1 MRELHKHWRGI
12 MFRGIVA
19 VIFGLIALFAP
30 ALGLEII
37 VLYFGAFAFID
48 GVVALLIGTKAKS
61 PVLILEGIVGIIV
74 GLYVFF
80 FTLQAI
86 GIFLLLI
93 AIWAIASGI
102 LEIIAAVELRKF
114 IKNEIWLLF
123 VGIVSILFGIFVF
136 INPVVSALAIT
147 FVIGI
152 YAVVFG
158 LFLIALSQKVKKLPV
173 KKSPSKKK
181 KKR

>member
-1 MRELHKHWRGI
+1 MQGLHKQWKGI
-12 MFRGIVA
+12 LFRGIIA

-30 ALGLEII
+30 ALGFQII
-37 VLYFGAFAFID
+37 ILYFGAFAFID
-48 GVVALLIGTKAKS
+48 GVIAFMVGLRVKSAL
-61 PVLILEGIVGIIV
+61 LILEGFVGVLI
-74 GLYVFF
+74 GLYIFF
-80 FTLQAI
+80 FTLQAA

-93 AIWAIASGI
+93 ALWAIGSGI
-102 LEIIAAVELRKF
+102 LEIIAAIELRKYV
-114 IKNEIWLLF
+114 KNEIWLLF

-152 YAVVFG
+152 YALVFG
-158 LFLIALSQKVKKLPV
+158 LFLIALSQRVKLLSAPRR
-173 KKSPSKKK
+173 PAKKK